1 MTKFE
6 NHLWYVGPE
15 LVPLSLFSSS
25 LSTHMKGNIVNRVRQ
40 TYDPEVQWNVRGLKA
55 DKSRDLSTA
64 QLSELVN
71 SSSVPALHSLGVDN
85 DFILS

>member
-6 NHLWYVGPE
+6 NHLWYVAPE

-25 LSTHMKGNIVNRVRQ
+25 LSMHMKGNIFNRMRQ
-40 TYDPEVQWNVRGLKA
+40 TYDPEVQLNVRGLKT
-55 DKSRDLSTA
+55 DKSRDLSTS
-64 QLSELVN
+64 QLSDLVN
-71 SSSVPALHSLGVDN
+71 SSSVPALYSLGADN